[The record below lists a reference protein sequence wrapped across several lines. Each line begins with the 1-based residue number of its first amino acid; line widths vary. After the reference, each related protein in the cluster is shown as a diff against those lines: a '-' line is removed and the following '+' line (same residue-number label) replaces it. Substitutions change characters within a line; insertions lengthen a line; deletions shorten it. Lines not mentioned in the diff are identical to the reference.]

1 VYFRDGAVDAWF
13 AKLMVALA
21 EVLGVV
27 LTEQRH
33 RLYAKLLG
41 DVPPDQLRVAF
52 GRAANACRG
61 GCFPSPGELRGFLGP
76 AEGDA
81 ALLAW
86 AALVVMIYKLRSH
99 RNLHGRAR
107 FAGMIDLGRKGF
119 LGGGDDGIV
128 VEFPPSAER
137 VAALVEERDA
147 AVTRAEAAER
157 ERDIAIA
164 GGAARIEGAAARIDA
179 IAREGNPYGESLV
192 DDDDPLRMT
201 RWQGWDDGWLGAH
214 IEDER
219 DRLRAERDAAVARER
234 AAPVAGEGEEAVA
247 PSLDQRDAAALV
259 EMKRGHATNCALSR
273 LIGDRC
279 MCASYTGGMRS
290 HTPHCTCGAD
300 VELMGR

>member
-1 VYFRDGAVDAWF
+1 MAHCCW
-13 AKLMVALA
+13 M
-21 EVLGVV
+21 
-27 LTEQRH
+27 
-33 RLYAKLLG
+33 
-41 DVPPDQLRVAF
+41 
-52 GRAANACRG
+52 GRAEHEEAAGRSWDG
-61 GCFPSPGELRGFLGP
+61 PGQTCMLDDGHAGP
-76 AEGDA
+76 HE
-81 ALLAW
+81 W
-86 AALVVMIYKLRSH
+86 T
-99 RNLHGRAR
+99 
-107 FAGMIDLGRKGF
+107 
-119 LGGGDDGIV
+119 GDDGIV

-219 DRLRAERDAAVARER
+219 DCLRAERDAAVARER